1 MPCKGPLP
9 QPGDLI
15 EFDHCY
21 YHHWGVCVGDGKVV
35 HLTGPNGLGS
45 FSASMGA
52 EAVVKEESLKCIPLD
67 YKVNNKYDKKADPY
81 PPGKIVNAA
90 RMEVGNMRSYDVRKA
105 NCEHFVTELRYGT
118 PFCDQVE
125 DAKFGSSLGAGFLG
139 VIVGAAMFLGR
150 LVRLN

>member
-15 EFDHCY
+15 EFDY
-21 YHHWGVCVGDGKVV
+21 AFYHHWGVCVADGKVV
-35 HLTGPNGLGS
+35 HLTDPNGLGS
-45 FSASMGA
+45 FSTSMGA
-52 EAVVKEESLKCIPLD
+52 VAVVKEESLEFFGYD

-90 RMEVGNMRSYDVRKA
+90 RMEVGKIRRYDVRKA

-118 PFCDQVE
+118 PFCEQVE
-125 DAKFGSSLGAGFLG
+125 DAQFGSSLGAGFLAA
-139 VIVGAAMFLGR
+139 ILGAAMFLGR
-150 LVRLN
+150 LVRSN